1 MKKLIMIVAV
11 LLFASSAS
19 FAQFNFGIKAGLNYN
34 TIKAQNNEFEE
45 SGVLGYQAGAWARI
59 GKGIYLQPE
68 VYLGSKGSQFT
79 ITTGSGATA
88 IRQEVEK
95 KFTTVD
101 VPLLIGKKFGKES
114 TNFRIMAGPA
124 LQFNLSDDDGA
135 FAQATNPNFYK
146 YEDFVVN
153 GQVGAGLDLGSLS
166 VDLRYETSLQ
176 DINQNKGQSQ
186 SLLHLSVGFKLF

>member
-11 LLFASSAS
+11 VLFASSAS

-68 VYLGSKGSQFT
+68 VYLGSKGSTFKFET
-79 ITTGSGATA
+79 SGSLGNTR
-88 IRQEVEK
+88 IEEVQ
-95 KFTTVD
+95 KFTTLD
-101 VPLLIGKKFGKES
+101 VPLLLGKKFGKEDV
-114 TNFRIMAGPA
+114 NFRIMVGPA
-124 LQFNLSDDDGA
+124 LQFNLSENESA
-135 FAQATNPNFYK
+135 FNQAIDPNFYK
-146 YEDFVVN
+146 YQDFIVN